1 VGKGARASVAGAE
14 ATAPSPIIHGPEA
27 LAERLRERRGEI
39 EEAILAR
46 IRAIADPKDAA
57 DPSYVEGLW
66 GALSA
71 AVDYGIAATEGGGE
85 PEPQLPLALTAQ
97 ARRAARNG
105 VSLDTV
111 LRRYI
116 AGYSVLGYFIMEE
129 ASRDGLMGGSEL
141 QRLVGTQ
148 TAVFDRLLAAIGEE
162 HTRESESLRLT
173 SEQRRAEW
181 MERLLGG
188 ELLDTS
194 GLAYDFE
201 GWHLGLLA
209 AGSEVEGPLRD
220 LARALDLRPLLVRR
234 GDRRTVWAWL
244 GGPQRFDPAVAHDSA
259 RRSWPAGALLAIGE
273 PGEGLSGWRL
283 THRQAAAALPIAQR
297 GAESVVRYAD
307 VALLASALQDD
318 LLATSLRELLLSPLK
333 RERDGGTTT
342 IATLRAYLAA
352 GCNASS
358 TAASLG
364 VTRQTV
370 SARLKAV
377 EDLLGRSIE
386 ECRSELDIALRLDD
400 PDSAN
405 RV

>member
-1 VGKGARASVAGAE
+1 
-14 ATAPSPIIHGPEA
+14 
-27 LAERLRERRGEI
+27 
-39 EEAILAR
+39 
-46 IRAIADPKDAA
+46 
-57 DPSYVEGLW
+57 
-66 GALSA
+66 
-71 AVDYGIAATEGGGE
+71 VDYGIAATESGGE
-85 PEPQLPLALTAQ
+85 PELPLPLALTDQ

-116 AGYSVLGYFIMEE
+116 AGFSVLGYFTMEE
-129 ASRDGLMGGSEL
+129 ASRDGLMGGREL

-148 TAVFDRLLAAIGEE
+148 ATVFDRLLAAIGGE

-194 GLAYDFE
+194 GMAYDFD

-209 AGSEVEGPLRD
+209 TGSEIEAPLRE

-234 GDRRTVWAWL
+234 GDRRTVWVWL
-244 GGPQRFDPAVAHDSA
+244 GGHQRLDSAVARDAA
-259 RRSWPAGALLAIGE
+259 RGSWPAGALLAIGE

-283 THRQAAAALPIAQR
+283 THRQAAAALPIVQR
-297 GAESVVRYAD
+297 GAEPVGRYAD
-307 VALLASALQDD
+307 VALLASVLQDD
-318 LLATSLRELLLSPLK
+318 LLATSLRELLLSPLR
-333 RERDGGTTT
+333 RERDGGETTVV
-342 IATLRAYLAA
+342 TLRAYLAA

-364 VTRQTV
+364 ITRQTV

-377 EDLLGRSIE
+377 EDLLGRSIH
-386 ECRSELDIALRLDD
+386 ECRSELDIALRLED